1 VKDAEEK
8 NKVSRPLA
16 ISIVAAC
23 SFLIGLIGTLAGGL
37 LGLFLL
43 QSPNVSTAFVQNSTF
58 LTLLWLVI
66 GPILIYS
73 GYNLFK
79 MKKWA
84 AQTVATVI
92 LFDLVAS
99 PLFLAMS
106 QSSIGATEILGWSVD
121 VIMLLML
128 ASAWHTK
135 FNQ

>member
-1 VKDAEEK
+1 MKDAEEK

-43 QSPNVSTAFVQNSTF
+43 QSPIVSTAFVQNSTF
-58 LTLLWLVI
+58 LTFLWLVI

-73 GYNLFK
+73 SYNLFK

-99 PLFLAMS
+99 PLFVVIS
-106 QSSIGATEILGWSVD
+106 QSSIGATYILGWSVD
-121 VIMLLML
+121 VIMLLLL
-128 ASAWHTK
+128 ASAWHTI